1 MGRKISQE
9 ALRKHKEESLKTLET
24 YIDSLIND
32 ENPKIQSKADKLS
45 FWLEHWTTFLSFE
58 SKFRSTSL
66 RRYKR
71 GEIIKVHL
79 GYNIGSEEGGLHYCV
94 VVEKNNSINSR
105 VITVVP
111 LTSVKTATDVE
122 HLKPGCVYLGNELF
136 TSLNSKII
144 TTQKHLSSNI
154 ANAQE
159 RLEHLKQIAPSD
171 YSSENFSE
179 LDSLQK
185 DLANMRRE
193 SSLHSRM
200 QAEINK
206 MKKGSIALVGQITT
220 ISKIRIYDPKTNYD
234 ILSNVKLSN
243 EMLDRIDNEIIKKFT
258 GLKKI

>member
-94 VVEKNNSINSR
+94 VVEKN
-105 VITVVP
+105 
-111 LTSVKTATDVE
+111 K
-122 HLKPGCVYLGNELF
+122 
-136 TSLNSKII
+136 
-144 TTQKHLSSNI
+144 SS
-154 ANAQE
+154 
-159 RLEHLKQIAPSD
+159 
-171 YSSENFSE
+171 
-179 LDSLQK
+179 
-185 DLANMRRE
+185 
-193 SSLHSRM
+193 
-200 QAEINK
+200 
-206 MKKGSIALVGQITT
+206 
-220 ISKIRIYDPKTNYD
+220 
-234 ILSNVKLSN
+234 
-243 EMLDRIDNEIIKKFT
+243 
-258 GLKKI
+258 